1 LVSGSIQSRAKLGL
15 PYGSYGIYSHCFS
28 IMVTIQRKCYFD
40 SDYRLFNHSFRSYS
54 NFKKLIN
61 LSRLPCSESER
72 GEMRPA
78 LWSAETTTW
87 GAYFTGT
94 KQTRVGKLSYG

>member
-1 LVSGSIQSRAKLGL
+1 MKIAPIIRAIK
-15 PYGSYGIYSHCFS
+15 P
-28 IMVTIQRKCYFD
+28 
-40 SDYRLFNHSFRSYS
+40 FNQT
-54 NFKKLIN
+54 N

-78 LWSAETTTW
+78 LWSVETTPW

-94 KQTRVGKLSYG
+94 KQTRQTK